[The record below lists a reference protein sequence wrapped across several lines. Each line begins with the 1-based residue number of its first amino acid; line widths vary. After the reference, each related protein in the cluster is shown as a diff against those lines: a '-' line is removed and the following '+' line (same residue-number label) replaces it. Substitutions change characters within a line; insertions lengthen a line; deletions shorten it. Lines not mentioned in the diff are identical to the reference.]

1 MRGFHALTAWVI
13 CSCMHYSLGVLP
25 GNPRIVDLTH
35 TLVNGLVYWPG
46 EVHYQWNMGF
56 RGMTPGG
63 FYLENNDFQ
72 SSEHSGTHVDAP
84 AHMAEGKWKADQIQL
99 ERLTGP
105 GVVVDLW
112 EKNVTSDYLVSQ
124 QDFQDW
130 EEKHGRIPDGCI
142 LMIHTGWA
150 KRYWDGGQLAYMGST
165 NESGLSF
172 PGLDPA
178 AARWLAD
185 NRGMHAVGIDTCS
198 VDSAKTEAKGSHTT
212 LFALNIPFLENVA
225 NLDQLPATGSTIF
238 ALPIKIGGGS
248 GAPARIIA
256 IINGDTSAAASGP
269 RQGLIGIGVLALVA
283 ILAFNVI

>member
-1 MRGFHALTAWVI
+1 MKGCYALTALVI

-35 TLVNGLVYWPG
+35 TLLNGLVYWPG
-46 EVHYQWNMGF
+46 EVHYQWNRGF
-56 RGMTPGG
+56 RGQTPGG

-84 AHMAEGKWKADQIQL
+84 AHMAQGRWKADQIQL
-99 ERLTGP
+99 SRLTGP

-112 EKNVTSDYLVSQ
+112 EKNVTADYLVSQ

-130 EEKHGRIPDGCI
+130 EEQHGRIPDGCI

-150 KRYWDGGQLAYMGST
+150 KRYWDAGQLAFMGST

-198 VDSAKTEAKGSHTT
+198 VDAAKTEAKGSHTT
-212 LFALNIPFLENVA
+212 LLDLNIPFLENVA

-256 IINGDTSAAASGP
+256 VIDADTSAATRGPGP
-269 RQGLIGIGVLALVA
+269 RLVVLALS
-283 ILAFNVI
+283 ILALYVI